1 MSRRSRGAIIVS
13 AMLAMSLVPPARG
26 GSITVSFDEKQL
38 VNNDPL
44 LTFYDGGKTYRGIGG
59 GPNYGVSFTINAR
72 VFTKTSG
79 LIGTF
84 TKPGI
89 AELYSDTAREG
100 EGIAFTTDVK
110 PGIVSSVS
118 FDYAAIDAA
127 GKLKIYSGLDG
138 TGSLL
143 ATAALPVTSPM
154 TGPGTFVSDS
164 VNFSG
169 IAHSLVFSG
178 GNKQL
183 AIDDLKLS
191 TVPEPSSWHLL
202 ASACLVWGLVCL
214 ARWTRIARRHRPSLT

>member
-1 MSRRSRGAIIVS
+1 MTRRSAGAIVVS
-13 AMLAMSLVPPARG
+13 AVLAMSLVPHARG

-72 VFTKTSG
+72 VFTNTSG

-89 AELYSDTAREG
+89 AELYSDAAREG

-110 PGIVSSVS
+110 PGFTSTVS

-127 GKLKIYSGLDG
+127 GEMKIYSGLDG
-138 TGSLL
+138 KGTLL
-143 ATAALPVTSPM
+143 KDVMLKVTSPI
-154 TGPGTFVSDS
+154 TGPGTFVADS
-164 VNFSG
+164 VSFSG
-169 IAHSLVFSG
+169 TAHSIVFNG

-183 AIDDLKLS
+183 AIDDLTLA
-191 TVPEPSSWHLL
+191 TVPEPPSWHLL
-202 ASACLVWGLVCL
+202 ASACLVWSLACL
-214 ARWTRIARRHRPSLT
+214 ARWLHVARRRRPSST